1 MSQTPFTPE
10 HDFYRAFQD
19 MKLHVDYRLYL
30 VTDSTDAILHG
41 RDLCDV
47 VKKALLGGMSS
58 SMMS

>member
-1 MSQTPFTPE
+1 
-10 HDFYRAFQD
+10 
-19 MKLHVDYRLYL
+19 MKLHVDYCLYL

-47 VKKALLGGMSS
+47 VKEALLGGKSS